1 MRIGATADL
10 HFFSRD
16 TAVIQDQLA
25 QVRDQADVLV
35 VAGDLTNYGKP
46 EEMEP
51 LLNSLV
57 RLRLP
62 IVAVL
67 GNHDYESGRQ
77 SDLTG

>member
-10 HFFSRD
+10 HFFSPRFG
-16 TAVIQDQLA
+16 VILDQLA

-35 VAGDLTNYGKP
+35 VAGDLTNYSKP

-57 RLRLP
+57 RLRVYL
-62 IVAVL
+62 
-67 GNHDYESGRQ
+67 S
-77 SDLTG
+77 